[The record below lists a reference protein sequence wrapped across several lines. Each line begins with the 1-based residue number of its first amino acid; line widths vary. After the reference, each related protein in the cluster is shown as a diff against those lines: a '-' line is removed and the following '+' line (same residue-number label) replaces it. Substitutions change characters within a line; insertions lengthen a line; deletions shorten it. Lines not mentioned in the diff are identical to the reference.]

1 MTRYTKNFQ
10 ERHMSQTVP
19 VIGPAPARSQRP
31 SLPYARFALACALTV
46 AINAQ
51 GEERAAVA
59 SSHVASP
66 PPGSPPVVQ
75 SDPKTAYREINLKA
89 LVPAS
94 RMPDGQRTI
103 FAPTGVRFHARL
115 MQLPTPQ
122 KTEYL
127 QQVMSM
133 MRVQPLPRVNQRV
146 VIDYG
151 GDKLLAAYVEEGAAA
166 RIGQTLKVGDSR
178 TFYAFHVYNN
188 RQGPA
193 LVITSFGD

>member
-1 MTRYTKNFQ
+1 
-10 ERHMSQTVP
+10 MSQTVP
-19 VIGPAPARSQRP
+19 PIEPTPVRSQRH
-31 SLPYARFALACALTV
+31 SLPYAGFALACALV
-46 AINAQ
+46 FAINAQ
-51 GEERAAVA
+51 GEERAAVSTGHAA
-59 SSHVASP
+59 STP
-66 PPGSPPVVQ
+66 PDSTPVVQ
-75 SDPKTAYREINLKA
+75 SDPKTAYREVNLKA

-103 FAPTGVRFHARL
+103 FAPTGVRFHARI

-133 MRVQPLPRVNQRV
+133 MRVQPLPRVSQRV
-146 VIDYG
+146 VLDYG
-151 GDKLLAAYVEEGAAA
+151 GDKLLAAYVEDGAAA
-166 RIGQTLKVGDSR
+166 RIGQSLKVGDTR